1 MNEGVEQVIK
11 EWIQRAMDDLES
23 AELVLN
29 ESDNYEISAYHSHQA
44 IEKMIKAE
52 LIRQGE
58 TFRFIHDINA
68 LFTQL
73 FKGTMDQELFDE
85 ISFVNSLYPRL
96 RYPTGEYVQKDQAD
110 KCLKIAKKVKDK
122 LKISL

>member
-1 MNEGVEQVIK
+1 MNEGTEQVIK
-11 EWIQRAMDDLES
+11 EWIQRALDDLES
-23 AELVLN
+23 AELILK
-29 ESDNYEISAYHSHQA
+29 ESDKYEISAYHSHQA

-52 LIRQGE
+52 LIRRGK

-73 FKGTMDQELFDE
+73 FKGAVGQELFDE

-96 RYPTGEYVQKDQAD
+96 RYPTGEYVQKEQAEQ
-110 KCLKIAKKVKDK
+110 CLRIAKKIKDK
-122 LKISL
+122 LVISL